1 MFEESPNISRIM
13 LLRYAYNSNRSM
25 FGVVPMRRQALKVRL
40 YPSDKQIQVLA
51 QHFGCARWW
60 WNYGLNQCI
69 ETYKATGKGLSQSG
83 LNSMLPK
90 LKKDKET
97 EWLSECYSQVLQ
109 SVSLNLSRAYQNFFE
124 GRAKY
129 PRFKSYHH
137 RQSIQYPQKVK
148 QVNGCLKFPG
158 KVGIVKAKIHR
169 PLDGTIKTVTV
180 SKCPSGKYYA
190 SVLMEYDGDNPTP
203 TDSLHKSGNPPMQL
217 SSTTDGKVVGIDL
230 GIKDFAI
237 TYDGDKTSKY
247 ANPKHLYKY
256 QKRLAV
262 KQRIAARKEKG
273 SNRKNKANKITARVY
288 EQISNVRQDYLH
300 KLSRKIVDNNQV
312 VVVEN
317 LNVKGMVRNHKL
329 AKAISDTSWGTF
341 VNFLDY
347 KLEKEGK
354 VLIEINRWFP
364 SSKLCSNCHYQ
375 IRDLPLEIRAWTCPN
390 CGTHHDRDGNAAQNI
405 RAEGLRLLSSS
416 GMGEANASGEDVRPI
431 RGRKSKMRQSS
442 VKLEANTHPLGEC
455 G

>member
-1 MFEESPNISRIM
+1 
-13 LLRYAYNSNRSM
+13 
-25 FGVVPMRRQALKVRL
+25 MRRQAVKVRL
-40 YPSDKQIQVLA
+40 YPTDEQIQVLA

-83 LNSMLPK
+83 LNSLLPK
-90 LKKDKET
+90 LKKEKET
-97 EWLSECYSQVLQ
+97 EWLGECYSQVLQ

-129 PRFKSYHH
+129 PRFKSKHH

-148 QVNGCLKFPG
+148 QVDESLKFPG
-158 KVGIVKAKIHR
+158 KLGTVKAKIHR
-169 PLDGTIKTVTV
+169 PLDGMIKTVTV

-190 SVLMEYDGDNPTP
+190 SVLMEYVRVASPTGEVDYP
-203 TDSLHKSGNPPMQL
+203 TTGN
-217 SSTTDGKVVGIDL
+217 DGKVIGIDL

-237 TYDGDKTSKY
+237 TYDGEKVSKY
-247 ANPKHLYKY
+247 PNPRHLSKY
-256 QKRLAV
+256 EKKLAV
-262 KQRIAARKEKG
+262 KQRIAARKNKG
-273 SNRKNKANKITARVY
+273 SNRRKKANKIVARVY
-288 EQISNVRQDYLH
+288 EQVSNVRQDYLH

-329 AKAISDTSWGTF
+329 AKAISDTGWGSF
-341 VNFLDY
+341 VNFLSY
-347 KLEKEGK
+347 KLERSGGNL
-354 VLIEINRWFP
+354 VEINRWFP

-375 IRDLPLEIRAWTCPN
+375 ISELLLDARTWICPS
-390 CGTHHDRDGNAAQNI
+390 CGTHHDRDGNAAINI
-405 RAEGLRLLSSS
+405 RAEGIRMLSSS
-416 GMGEANASGEDVRPI
+416 GTGEDNANGEDVRPI

-442 VKLEANTHPLGEC
+442 VKLEAHTVTSLQC

>member
-1 MFEESPNISRIM
+1 
-13 LLRYAYNSNRSM
+13 
-25 FGVVPMRRQALKVRL
+25 MRRQAVKVRL
-40 YPSDKQIQVLA
+40 YPTDQQKQILA

-83 LNSMLPK
+83 LNSMLPA

-97 EWLSECYSQVLQ
+97 EWLKDCYSQVLQ

-124 GRAKY
+124 GKAKY
-129 PRFKSYHH
+129 PRFKSYRH

-148 QVNGCLKFPG
+148 QINDCLKFPG
-158 KVGIVKAKIHR
+158 KVGVVKAKIHR
-169 PLDGTIKTVTV
+169 PLDGTMKTVTV

-190 SVLMEYDGDNPTP
+190 SVLMEYDGDNPAPNT
-203 TDSLHKSGNPPMQL
+203 H
-217 SSTTDGKVVGIDL
+217 GKVVGIDL

-317 LNVKGMVRNHKL
+317 LNIKGMVRNHTL

-341 VNFLDY
+341 VNFLSY

-354 VLIEINRWFP
+354 VLIEIDRWFP

-375 IRDLPLEIRAWTCPN
+375 IGDLPLEVRAWTCPS
-390 CGTHHDRDGNAAQNI
+390 CGTHHDRDGNAAQNV
-405 RAEGLRLLSSS
+405 RAEGIRLLSSS
-416 GMGEANASGEDVRPI
+416 GTGEANASGEDVRPT

-442 VKLEANTHPLGEC
+442 VKLEAHT
-455 G
+455 